1 MDHVTVH
8 LAPRRARPSPR
19 PRDTHTALDWLRW
32 LAVPAA
38 IHREVKQSVASHA
51 PSEATTPGSERTNK
65 YYSAW
70 EHRVSLFVV
79 VLPRDSIL
87 RKAYFFRRRFFRRW
101 RQLWRSLNPTA
112 QNPSKKGK
120 KEKKRR
126 KKKGGCRSVRVVE
139 QRPVWR
145 PQVRTGLQQVE
156 DFRRQTKFRNSR
168 DFIRRTRV
176 VIDISGCLCLMGAV

>member
-87 RKAYFFRRRFFRRW
+87 RKAYFFRRRFSVASTMAEFE
-101 RQLWRSLNPTA
+101 PHCA
-112 QNPSKKGK
+112 KPVKKGQK
-120 KEKKRR
+120 RKKRR
-126 KKKGGCRSVRVVE
+126 KKKGGCRSVRVIE